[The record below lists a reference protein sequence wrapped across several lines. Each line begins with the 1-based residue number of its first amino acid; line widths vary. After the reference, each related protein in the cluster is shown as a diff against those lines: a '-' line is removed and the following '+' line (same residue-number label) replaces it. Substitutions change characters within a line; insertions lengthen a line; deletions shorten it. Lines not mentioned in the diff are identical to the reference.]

1 MPISFSLLALAICA
15 VWLPPLRI
23 GARSP
28 IPIWP
33 LPLIGAIAAGLLAGY
48 LSWSAIAELG
58 VFAIAAWCAGRA
70 EASRWKRILYGSIT
84 AVMALA
90 LALHKLPGFNNPVL
104 IAAIKFT
111 TDAKAFT
118 LFANFDKAAVGLIL
132 LAFLCKRAGSALEW
146 QEILRRTAPI
156 ALLTSAATIA
166 VALAIGLVRLDL
178 KLPPFTPLFL
188 VTNLLF
194 TCVAEEAFFR
204 GFLQERLARLLDR
217 FRFGGHAAILCSAV
231 LFGLAHAA
239 GGARYALLAT
249 ITGLGCAYA
258 YSIVRR
264 IEAPIITH
272 FMLNAVHFVGFT
284 YPQLQ

>member
-1 MPISFSLLALAICA
+1 MPISVSLLALAICA

-33 LPLIGAIAAGLLAGY
+33 LPLIGAIATGLLAGY
-48 LSWSAIAELG
+48 LSWPAVVELC
-58 VFAIAAWCAGRA
+58 VFAIVAWCAGRA

-84 AVMALA
+84 AVLALA

-104 IAAIKFT
+104 IAAIKFSSE
-111 TDAKAFT
+111 AKPFT
-118 LFANFDKAAVGLIL
+118 LYANFDKAAVGLIL
-132 LAFLCKRAGSALEW
+132 LAFLCKRAGGTLEW
-146 QEILRRTAPI
+146 KEILRRTIPV
-156 ALLTSAATIA
+156 ALLTCATTIG
-166 VALAIGLVRLDL
+166 VALAIGFVRLDL
-178 KLPPFTPLFL
+178 KLSPLAPLFL

-204 GFLQERLARLLDR
+204 GLLQERLAKSLDR
-217 FRFGGHAAILCSAV
+217 FRFGGPAAILCSGI

-258 YSIVRR
+258 YSVVRR
-264 IEAPIITH
+264 IESPIITH
-272 FMLNAVHFVGFT
+272 FMLNAVHFVGFS
-284 YPQLQ
+284 YPQIQ